1 MDFDFGFTLGVS
13 MAFWIGV
20 LVWPT
25 NTKKDK
31 QALSIL
37 CAIQIVVVIVHE
49 LLNG

>member
-1 MDFDFGFTLGVS
+1 MDGEFGFTLGVLV
-13 MAFWIGV
+13 AFWIGV

-37 CAIQIVVVIVHE
+37 CAVQIVVVIAHE